1 VLKRDDIKRGS
12 RAGKRARGVSVWAL
26 QLLMAFAGTSL
37 STVTAQAQEPAP
49 AAPGNEPA
57 PASPPETAPASPQ
70 TPPPASPEQ
79 AAPPAT
85 PDTCTKSEF
94 ESAVDE
100 AAEKLRELNNT
111 HRPTFQAKLRQLK
124 DKRAWNNDQ
133 FLKEAAPFVKDDQIT
148 VFDDKSNELLASI
161 SSMGQEGANASEP
174 NCKMLADLRSLMGVL
189 VETQGAKWT
198 YMFQKLD
205 TELAK

>member
-1 VLKRDDIKRGS
+1 VKRDDDKRGS
-12 RAGKRARGVSVWAL
+12 RAGKRARSVATWAL
-26 QLLMAFAGTSL
+26 QLLMALAVTSL
-37 STVTAQAQEPAP
+37 ANAVAQAQEPAP
-49 AAPGNEPA
+49 AAQGNEPA
-57 PASPPETAPASPQ
+57 PATPQQAAPASPEA
-70 TPPPASPEQ
+70 PPASPEQ

>member
-1 VLKRDDIKRGS
+1 MLKRDDDQRGS
-12 RAGKRARGVSVWAL
+12 RAGRRARGVTAWAV
-26 QLLMAFAGTSL
+26 QLLMAHAAASL
-37 STVTAQAQEPAP
+37 ATVTAQAQDPVP
-49 AAPGNEPA
+49 AAQEQQA
-57 PASPPETAPASPQ
+57 VPASPQ
-70 TPPPASPEQ
+70 DTAPVSPEAAPPAAPEQ
-79 AAPPAT
+79 AAPSAT

-100 AAEKLRELNNT
+100 AAEKLRDLNNT

-133 FLKEAAPFVKDDQIT
+133 FLKEAAPFVKDDEIT
-148 VFDDKSNELLASI
+148 VFDDKTNELLASI

-174 NCKMLADLRSLMGVL
+174 NCKMLADLRNLMGVL
-189 VETQGAKWT
+189 VETQGAKWA

>member
-1 VLKRDDIKRGS
+1 MKRDDDKRGR
-12 RAGKRARGVSVWAL
+12 RAGKRARSVATWAL
-26 QLLMAFAGTSL
+26 QLVMAFAATSL
-37 STVTAQAQEPAP
+37 ATVAVQAQEPPP
-49 AAPGNEPA
+49 AAEGNAPA
-57 PASPPETAPASPQ
+57 PASPPET
-70 TPPPASPEQ
+70 TPASPE
-79 AAPPAT
+79 AAPPTSPEQATPAAT
-85 PDTCTKSEF
+85 PDTCTKAEF

-100 AAEKLRELNNT
+100 AAEKLRDLNNT

-124 DKRAWNNDQ
+124 DKRAWDNDQ

-161 SSMGQEGANASEP
+161 STMGQEGANASEP

>member
-1 VLKRDDIKRGS
+1 MKRDDDKRGS
-12 RAGKRARGVSVWAL
+12 RAGKRARSVATWAL
-26 QLLMAFAGTSL
+26 QLLMVLAVTSL
-37 STVTAQAQEPAP
+37 ANAVVQAQEPAP

-57 PASPPETAPASPQ
+57 PASPQQAAPTSPDA
-70 TPPPASPEQ
+70 PPASPEQ
-79 AAPPAT
+79 VAPPAT

>member
-1 VLKRDDIKRGS
+1 VLKRDDHKRGS
-12 RAGKRARGVSVWAL
+12 RAGRRARGVVAWAL
-26 QLLMAFAGTSL
+26 QLLLALAVTSVA
-37 STVTAQAQEPAP
+37 SVPSDAQEPAP
-49 AAPGNEPA
+49 ATQEQPGAPVTQEENAA
-57 PASPPETAPASPQ
+57 PATPA
-70 TPPPASPEQ
+70 Q
-79 AAPPAT
+79 AAPAAT
-85 PDTCTKSEF
+85 PDACTKSEF

-100 AAEKLRELNNT
+100 AAEKLRDLNNT

-133 FLKEAAPFVKDDQIT
+133 FLKEAAPFVKDEQIT

>member
-1 VLKRDDIKRGS
+1 MKRDDDKRGS
-12 RAGKRARGVSVWAL
+12 RADKRVRGVVAAWAS
-26 QLLMAFAGTSL
+26 QLVVAFA
-37 STVTAQAQEPAP
+37 VTNAAPVAAWAQDAAP
-49 AAPGNEPA
+49 AAQEQA
-57 PASPPETAPASPQ
+57 PAAEG
-70 TPPPASPEQ
+70 TPPA
-79 AAPPAT
+79 AT
-85 PDTCTKSEF
+85 PGTCTKSEF

-100 AAEKLRELNNT
+100 AAEKLRDLNNT

-124 DKRAWNNDQ
+124 DKRAWDNDQ

-148 VFDDKSNELLASI
+148 IFDDKSNELLASI
-161 SSMGQEGANASEP
+161 STMGQEGANASEP